1 MNMSRRFMKIKRAEK
16 AVSEIIGTML
26 LLAIVIM
33 FFSALYFQIL
43 SIPTPASP
51 LIVNIS
57 GTIDENCILLEHCG
71 GETLS
76 LDTEISITIDDS
88 TVNMAVGD
96 YLDNESK
103 DDGVWSLGERMVYP
117 IKIDIL
123 DLNKN
128 PQAEIVVIDRDS
140 NSLVMIGTIDIEAV
154 CDMGIEMTVDNPFPE
169 IGTNIVFTLTLTNLG
184 NINITGVEIE
194 FILPDE
200 LTHYSNTTIH
210 GIYKNST
217 GLWGNMGILIPEQS
231 VVLTVIATVEEF
243 GLGEPTQL
251 AMILDGS
258 ASIGSDDWALSLNGL
273 ATAIQNKSN
282 FPQDNRV
289 EITIVQF
296 GGKQPAYAQQEIGP
310 IVINE
315 MNNDAVADDIRNI
328 TQIGDKTPTS
338 CGILLTADAL
348 VNSGFF
354 TASKRQVILLVTDG
368 NPTHCCGDDGDYQS
382 DGCSGELGPK
392 KAANDARNY
401 LISMLEMTDNQD
413 EFDAVAVGHSSPH
426 AIWLKD
432 NIAWPE
438 PGYFA
443 PPFQVDSSHQ
453 GWVNEIST
461 WQEFADSID
470 DMFGI
475 IFSQIPISVQI
486 GSTIITD
493 PKLANN
499 FGTVLLY

>member
-1 MNMSRRFMKIKRAEK
+1 MKIKRVEK
-16 AVSEIIGTML
+16 AVSEILGTML
-26 LLAIVIM
+26 LLMIVIM
-33 FFSALYFQIL
+33 FFTALYFQVL
-43 SIPTPASP
+43 SVPTPTP
-51 LIVNIS
+51 PIIVNIA
-57 GTIDENCILLEHCG
+57 GKIEENCILLEHRG

-76 LDTEISITIDDS
+76 LDTGISITIDGS
-88 TVNMAVGD
+88 TVDMIVDD

-103 DDGVWSLGERMVYP
+103 DDGVWSLGEMVVYP

-140 NSLVMIGTIDIEAV
+140 NSLVMIGTINIEAV
-154 CDMGIEMTVDNPFPE
+154 CDMGIEITVNNSLLE
-169 IGTNIVFTLTLTNLG
+169 IGANIVFTLTLTNLG
-184 NINITGVEIE
+184 NINITGVEVE
-194 FILPDE
+194 FILPKE
-200 LTHYSNTTIH
+200 LTHYSNTTAY

-217 GLWGNMGILIPEQS
+217 GIWENMGILTPEQS
-231 VVLTVIATVEEF
+231 VVLMVTATIEEL
-243 GLGEPTQL
+243 GSGEPTQL

-258 ASIGSDDWALSLNGL
+258 DSIGSEDWALSLNGL
-273 ATAIQNKSN
+273 ATAIQNESN

-296 GGKQPAYAQQEIGP
+296 GGKQPAYAQKEIGP

-315 MNNDAVADDIRNI
+315 MNRDAVADDIKNI

-338 CGILLTADAL
+338 CGIILAADILAD
-348 VNSGFF
+348 SSFF
-354 TASKRQVILLVTDG
+354 NPSKKQVILLVTDG

-382 DGCSGELGPK
+382 DGCSDGFGPK

-401 LISMLEMTDNQD
+401 LISNLEMTEDQD
-413 EFDAVAVGHSSPH
+413 EFNAVAVGHSAPH

-443 PPFQVDSSHQ
+443 PPFQVDGSHQ
-453 GWVNEIST
+453 GWVSEIST

-470 DMFGI
+470 DIFGI
-475 IFSQIPISVQI
+475 IFSQIPVSVQI
-486 GSTIITD
+486 SSTYITD
-493 PKLANN
+493 PRLANN

>member
-1 MNMSRRFMKIKRAEK
+1 MNMLKRFMKIKRAEK

-26 LLAIVIM
+26 LLMIVIM
-33 FFSALYFQIL
+33 FFTALYFQVL
-43 SIPTPASP
+43 SAPTPTPP
-51 LIVNIS
+51 LIVNIA
-57 GTIDENCILLEHCG
+57 GTIEENCILLEHRG

-76 LDTEISITIDDS
+76 LDTEVSITIDDS
-88 TVNMAVGD
+88 TVNMKVRD

-103 DDGVWSLGERMVYP
+103 DDGAWGLGERMVYP

-128 PQAEIVVIDRDS
+128 PKAEIVVIDKDS
-140 NSLVMIGTIDIEAV
+140 NSLVMMGTIDIEAV
-154 CDMGIEMTVDNPFPE
+154 CDIGIEMTVDNPFLE
-169 IGTNIVFTLTLTNLG
+169 IGANIVFTLTITNHG
-184 NINITGVEIE
+184 NINITGAEVE
-194 FILPDE
+194 FILPRE
-200 LTHYSNTTIH
+200 LTHYSNATTP

-217 GLWGNMGILIPEQS
+217 GIWKNMGILNPGQS
-231 VVLTVIATVEEF
+231 AVLTVTATVEER
-243 GLGEPTQL
+243 GQGEPTQL

-258 ASIGSDDWALSLNGL
+258 DSIGPDDWTLSLDGL
-273 ATAIQNKSN
+273 ATAIQNKST
-282 FPQDNRV
+282 FPQDDRV

-296 GGKQPAYAQQEIGP
+296 GGKQPAYAQKEIGP

-315 MNNDAVADDIRNI
+315 MNNATVADDIRNI

-338 CGILLTADAL
+338 CGILLAADTLAD
-348 VNSGFF
+348 SSFF
-354 TASKRQVILLVTDG
+354 NPSKKQVILLVTDG
-368 NPTHCCGDDGDYQS
+368 NPTHCCVCDGDYQS
-382 DGCSGELGPK
+382 VGDSGELGPK
-392 KAANDARNY
+392 KTANSARDY
-401 LISMLEMTDNQD
+401 LIAKLEMTDDQD
-413 EFDAVAVGHSSPH
+413 EFDAMAVGHSSPH

-443 PPFQVDSSHQ
+443 PPFQVDGSRQ

-461 WQEFADSID
+461 WQEFADSIE
-470 DMFGI
+470 DMFRI

-486 GSTIITD
+486 SSTTITD

>member
-1 MNMSRRFMKIKRAEK
+1 
-16 AVSEIIGTML
+16 
-26 LLAIVIM
+26 M

-154 CDMGIEMTVDNPFPE
+154 CDIGIELTVDNSSLE
-169 IGTNIVFTLTLTNLG
+169 IGANKIFTLTLTNHG
-184 NINITGVEIE
+184 NINITGIEVE
-194 FILPDE
+194 FILPEE
-200 LTHYSNTTIH
+200 LTHYSNTTTH
-210 GIYKNST
+210 GTYKNST
-217 GLWGNMGILIPEQS
+217 GIWKNIGILNPGQS
-231 VVLTVIATVEEF
+231 VVLIVTATVEEY
-243 GLGEPTQL
+243 GQGEPTQL

-258 ASIGSDDWALSLNGL
+258 ASIDSEDWALSLNGL
-273 ATAIQNKSN
+273 ATAIQNESN
-282 FPQDNRV
+282 FPRDDRV

-315 MNNDAVADDIRNI
+315 MNVDDVADDIRNI
-328 TQIGDKTPTS
+328 IQIGDKTPTS
-338 CGILLTADAL
+338 CGIILTADAL
-348 VNSGFF
+348 SNSDFF
-354 TASKRQVILLVTDG
+354 DPSKRQVILLVTDG

-392 KAANDARNY
+392 KSAINARNY
-401 LISMLEMTDNQD
+401 LISNLEMTDDHD
-413 EFDAVAVGHSSPH
+413 EFDAVAVGHSAPH

-443 PPFQVDSSHQ
+443 PPFRVDGSHQ

-475 IFSQIPISVQI
+475 ILSQIPISVQI
-486 GSTIITD
+486 SSSIITD

>member
-1 MNMSRRFMKIKRAEK
+1 MKIKRVEK
-16 AVSEIIGTML
+16 AVSEIIGTVL
-26 LLAIVIM
+26 LLMISVM
-33 FFSALYFQIL
+33 FFTVLYFQVL
-43 SIPTPASP
+43 SAPTPTP
-51 LIVNIS
+51 PIIVNIA
-57 GTIDENCILLEHCG
+57 GTIEENCILLEHRG
-71 GETLS
+71 GEILS
-76 LDTEISITIDDS
+76 LDTEISITIDGS
-88 TVNMAVGD
+88 TVDMTVGE

-140 NSLVMIGTIDIEAV
+140 NSLVMIGIIDIEGV
-154 CDMGIEMTVDNPFPE
+154 CDMGIEMTVDNSFPE
-169 IGTNIVFTLTLTNLG
+169 IGANIVFTLTLTNLG
-184 NINITGVEIE
+184 NINITGVEVE
-194 FILPDE
+194 FILPGE
-200 LTHYSNTTIH
+200 LTHYSNTTPH

-217 GLWGNMGILIPEQS
+217 GIWRNIGILNPGQS
-231 VVLTVIATVEEF
+231 AVLTVIATVEEL

-258 ASIGSDDWALSLNGL
+258 ASIGPEDWALSLNGL
-273 ATAIQNKSN
+273 ATAVQNKST
-282 FPQDNRV
+282 FPQDDRV

-296 GGKQPAYAQQEIGP
+296 GGKQPAYAQKEIGP

-315 MNNDAVADDIRNI
+315 MNNAAVADDIRNI
-328 TQIGDKTPTS
+328 AQIGDKTPTS
-338 CGILLTADAL
+338 CGILLTADTLA
-348 VNSGFF
+348 NSGFF
-354 TASKRQVILLVTDG
+354 TASKRQVILLITDG
-368 NPTHCCGDDGDYQS
+368 NPTHCCVDDGDYQS
-382 DGCSGELGPK
+382 DGCSDGFGPK
-392 KAANDARNY
+392 KVANDARNY
-401 LISMLEMTDNQD
+401 LISKLEMTDDQD

-443 PPFQVDSSHQ
+443 PPFQVDGSHQ
-453 GWVNEIST
+453 GWVREIST

-470 DMFGI
+470 DMFRI

-486 GSTIITD
+486 SSTAITD